1 MNLNLNIIKIKQ
13 TAPMLRIYEEENFEN
28 IFEEVRRK

>member
-1 MNLNLNIIKIKQ
+1 MNLNLHISTIKE